1 MEDTIAAIST
11 STVSSGGISVVRI
24 SGENA
29 LSVAQQVF
37 RSKKNKNVEDMES
50 HTVHYGNIYNGEE
63 LIDEVLMVVMKAPN
77 TYTREDVVEIDCHGG
92 ILVTKKVLEAVLSAG
107 ARLAEPGEFTKRA
120 FLNGRLDLSQS
131 EAVMDVINSKS
142 NDDRIL
148 ALESL
153 EGQTT
158 KKIKKFRAELNDLI
172 SHIEVNI
179 DFPEYNDIEVMT
191 KNKIEKKLKNQITE
205 LKKIIEQ
212 SEDRQIIK
220 AGIKTLIVGRPNVGK
235 SSILNNL
242 LEYDK
247 AIVTNIE
254 GTTRDIVEGNILLKG
269 IPLNIID
276 TAGIRK
282 TSDVI
287 EQIGVKKSLSLI
299 NEADLVLVVLNGNE
313 ELTSEDLEILDKT
326 KDKTSIVVINKSD
339 LPQKINKDL
348 LTNRIVVESTTTNE
362 FGLENLKSKIV
373 EMFNLDQ
380 ISTLDQTYL
389 NNARQLSLAK
399 EALSSL
405 EEAEKSSINNV
416 PVDLIQIDLMDA
428 FTKLGEIIGITYS
441 EEVIN
446 NLFKNFCVG
455 K

>member
-1 MEDTIAAIST
+1 MNDTIAAIST
-11 STVSSGGISVVRI
+11 AMGVGAISIIRVSGKDSIKIVNEIFTGKDLNEVPT
-24 SGENA
+24 
-29 LSVAQQVF
+29 
-37 RSKKNKNVEDMES
+37 
-50 HTVHYGNIYNGEE
+50 HTIHYGHIVDEKIP
-63 LIDEVLMVVMKAPN
+63 IDEVLITVMKSPR
-77 TYTREDVVEIDCHGG
+77 TYTKEDIVEINCHGG
-92 ILVTKKVLEAVLSAG
+92 INTTNKILETVLNHG

-148 ALESL
+148 ALKSL

-313 ELTSEDLEILDKT
+313 EITSEDLEILDKT

-362 FGLENLKSKIV
+362 FGLENLKSKIIK
-373 EMFNLDQ
+373 MFNLDQ

-389 NNARQLSLAK
+389 NNARELSLAK
-399 EALSSL
+399 KALSSL

>member
-1 MEDTIAAIST
+1 MNDTIAAIST
-11 STVSSGGISVVRI
+11 AMGVGAISIIRVSGKDSIKIVNEIFTGKDLNEVPT
-24 SGENA
+24 
-29 LSVAQQVF
+29 
-37 RSKKNKNVEDMES
+37 
-50 HTVHYGNIYNGEE
+50 HTIHYGHIVDEKIP
-63 LIDEVLMVVMKAPN
+63 IDEVLITVMKSPK
-77 TYTREDVVEIDCHGG
+77 TYTKEDIVEINCHGG
-92 ILVTKKVLEAVLSAG
+92 INTTNKILETVLNHG

-148 ALESL
+148 ALKSL

-158 KKIKKFRAELNDLI
+158 KKIKKFRTELNDLI

-362 FGLENLKSKIV
+362 FGLENLKSKIIK
-373 EMFNLDQ
+373 MFNLDQ

-399 EALSSL
+399 KALSSL
-405 EEAEKSSINNV
+405 EEAEKSNINNV

>member
-1 MEDTIAAIST
+1 MNDTIAAIST
-11 STVSSGGISVVRI
+11 AMGVGAISIIRVSGKDSIKIVNEIFTGKDLNEVPT
-24 SGENA
+24 
-29 LSVAQQVF
+29 
-37 RSKKNKNVEDMES
+37 
-50 HTVHYGNIYNGEE
+50 HTVHYGHIVDEKV
-63 LIDEVLMVVMKAPN
+63 LITVMKSPK
-77 TYTREDVVEIDCHGG
+77 TYTKEDIVEINCHGG
-92 ILVTKKVLEAVLSAG
+92 INTTNKILETVLNHG

-148 ALESL
+148 ALKSL

>member
-1 MEDTIAAIST
+1 MNDTIAAIST
-11 STVSSGGISVVRI
+11 AMGVGAISIIRVSGKDSIKIVNEIFTGKDLNEVPT
-24 SGENA
+24 
-29 LSVAQQVF
+29 
-37 RSKKNKNVEDMES
+37 
-50 HTVHYGNIYNGEE
+50 HTIHYGHIVDEKIP
-63 LIDEVLMVVMKAPN
+63 IDEVLITVMKSPK
-77 TYTREDVVEIDCHGG
+77 TYTKEDIVEINCHGG
-92 ILVTKKVLEAVLSAG
+92 INTTNKILETVLNHG

-148 ALESL
+148 ALKSL

-158 KKIKKFRAELNDLI
+158 KQIKKFRAELNDLI

-362 FGLENLKSKIV
+362 FGLENLKSKIIK
-373 EMFNLDQ
+373 MFNLDQ

-399 EALSSL
+399 KALSSL

>member
-1 MEDTIAAIST
+1 MNDTIAAIST
-11 STVSSGGISVVRI
+11 AMGVGAISIIRVSGKDSIKIVNEIFTGKDLNEVPT
-24 SGENA
+24 
-29 LSVAQQVF
+29 
-37 RSKKNKNVEDMES
+37 
-50 HTVHYGNIYNGEE
+50 HTIHYGHIVDEKIP
-63 LIDEVLMVVMKAPN
+63 IDEVLITVMKNPK
-77 TYTREDVVEIDCHGG
+77 TYTKEDIVEINCHGG
-92 ILVTKKVLEAVLSAG
+92 INTTNKILETVLNHG

-148 ALESL
+148 ALKSL

-220 AGIKTLIVGRPNVGK
+220 SGIKTLIVGRPNVGK

-313 ELTSEDLEILDKT
+313 EITSEDLEILDKT

-362 FGLENLKSKIV
+362 FGLENLKSKII

-380 ISTLDQTYL
+380 ISTLDHTYL

-399 EALSSL
+399 KALSSL

>member
-1 MEDTIAAIST
+1 MNDTIAAIST
-11 STVSSGGISVVRI
+11 AMGVGAISIIRVSGKDSIKIVNEIFTGKDLNEVPT
-24 SGENA
+24 
-29 LSVAQQVF
+29 
-37 RSKKNKNVEDMES
+37 
-50 HTVHYGNIYNGEE
+50 HTVHYGHIVDEKIP
-63 LIDEVLMVVMKAPN
+63 IDEVLITVMKSPK
-77 TYTREDVVEIDCHGG
+77 TYTKEDIVEINCHGG
-92 ILVTKKVLEAVLSAG
+92 INTTNKILETVLNHG

-148 ALESL
+148 ALKSL

-313 ELTSEDLEILDKT
+313 EITSEDLEILDKT

-362 FGLENLKSKIV
+362 FGLENLKSKIIK
-373 EMFNLDQ
+373 MFNLDQ

-399 EALSSL
+399 KALSSL
-405 EEAEKSSINNV
+405 EETEKSSINNV

>member
-1 MEDTIAAIST
+1 
-11 STVSSGGISVVRI
+11 
-24 SGENA
+24 
-29 LSVAQQVF
+29 
-37 RSKKNKNVEDMES
+37 
-50 HTVHYGNIYNGEE
+50 
-63 LIDEVLMVVMKAPN
+63 
-77 TYTREDVVEIDCHGG
+77 
-92 ILVTKKVLEAVLSAG
+92 
-107 ARLAEPGEFTKRA
+107 
-120 FLNGRLDLSQS
+120 
-131 EAVMDVINSKS
+131 MDVINSKS

-148 ALESL
+148 ALKSL

-247 AIVTNIE
+247 AIVTKIE

-389 NNARQLSLAK
+389 NNARHLSLAK

>member
-1 MEDTIAAIST
+1 MNDTIAAIST
-11 STVSSGGISVVRI
+11 AMGVGAISIIRVSGKDSIKIVNEIFTGKDLNEVPT
-24 SGENA
+24 
-29 LSVAQQVF
+29 
-37 RSKKNKNVEDMES
+37 
-50 HTVHYGNIYNGEE
+50 HTIHYGHIVDEKIP
-63 LIDEVLMVVMKAPN
+63 IDEVLITVMKSPK
-77 TYTREDVVEIDCHGG
+77 TYTKEDIVEINCHGG
-92 ILVTKKVLEAVLSAG
+92 INTTNKILETVLNHG

-148 ALESL
+148 ALKSL

-362 FGLENLKSKIV
+362 FGLENLKSKIIK
-373 EMFNLDQ
+373 MFNLDQ

-399 EALSSL
+399 KALSSL

>member
-1 MEDTIAAIST
+1 MNDTIAAIST
-11 STVSSGGISVVRI
+11 AMGVGAISIIRVSGKDSIKIVNEIFTGKDLNEVPT
-24 SGENA
+24 
-29 LSVAQQVF
+29 
-37 RSKKNKNVEDMES
+37 
-50 HTVHYGNIYNGEE
+50 HTIHYGHIVDEKIP
-63 LIDEVLMVVMKAPN
+63 IDEVLITVMKSPK
-77 TYTREDVVEIDCHGG
+77 TYTKEDIVEINCHGG
-92 ILVTKKVLEAVLSAG
+92 INTTNKILETVLNHG

-148 ALESL
+148 ALKSL

-313 ELTSEDLEILDKT
+313 EITSEDFEILDKT

-362 FGLENLKSKIV
+362 FGLENLKSKIIK
-373 EMFNLDQ
+373 MFNLDQ

-399 EALSSL
+399 KALSSL
-405 EEAEKSSINNV
+405 EEAEKSNINNV

>member
-1 MEDTIAAIST
+1 
-11 STVSSGGISVVRI
+11 
-24 SGENA
+24 
-29 LSVAQQVF
+29 
-37 RSKKNKNVEDMES
+37 
-50 HTVHYGNIYNGEE
+50 
-63 LIDEVLMVVMKAPN
+63 
-77 TYTREDVVEIDCHGG
+77 
-92 ILVTKKVLEAVLSAG
+92 
-107 ARLAEPGEFTKRA
+107 
-120 FLNGRLDLSQS
+120 
-131 EAVMDVINSKS
+131 MDVINSKS

-148 ALESL
+148 ALKSL

-362 FGLENLKSKIV
+362 FGLENLKSKII

>member
-1 MEDTIAAIST
+1 MNDTIAAIST
-11 STVSSGGISVVRI
+11 AMGVGAISIIRVSGKDSIKIVNEIFTGKDLNEVPT
-24 SGENA
+24 
-29 LSVAQQVF
+29 
-37 RSKKNKNVEDMES
+37 
-50 HTVHYGNIYNGEE
+50 HTIHYGHIVDEKIP
-63 LIDEVLMVVMKAPN
+63 IDEVLITVMKSPK
-77 TYTREDVVEIDCHGG
+77 TYTKEDIVEINCHGG
-92 ILVTKKVLEAVLSAG
+92 INTTNKILETVLNHG

-142 NDDRIL
+142 NADRIL
-148 ALESL
+148 ALKSL

-313 ELTSEDLEILDKT
+313 EITSEDFEILDKT

-362 FGLENLKSKIV
+362 FGLENLKSKII

>member
-1 MEDTIAAIST
+1 MNDTIAAIST
-11 STVSSGGISVVRI
+11 AMGVGAISIIRVSGKDSIKIVNEIFTGKDLNEVPT
-24 SGENA
+24 
-29 LSVAQQVF
+29 
-37 RSKKNKNVEDMES
+37 
-50 HTVHYGNIYNGEE
+50 HTIHYGHIVDEKIP
-63 LIDEVLMVVMKAPN
+63 IDEVLITVMKSPK
-77 TYTREDVVEIDCHGG
+77 TYTKEDIVEINCHGG
-92 ILVTKKVLEAVLSAG
+92 INTTNKILETVLNHG

-148 ALESL
+148 ALKSL

-158 KKIKKFRAELNDLI
+158 KKIKKIRAELNDLI

-220 AGIKTLIVGRPNVGK
+220 SGIKTLIVGRPNVGK

-299 NEADLVLVVLNGNE
+299 NGADLVLVVLNGNE

-339 LPQKINKDL
+339 LPQKINKDI

-362 FGLENLKSKIV
+362 FGLENLKSKIIK
-373 EMFNLDQ
+373 MFNLDQ

-399 EALSSL
+399 KALSSL

>member
-1 MEDTIAAIST
+1 
-11 STVSSGGISVVRI
+11 
-24 SGENA
+24 
-29 LSVAQQVF
+29 
-37 RSKKNKNVEDMES
+37 
-50 HTVHYGNIYNGEE
+50 
-63 LIDEVLMVVMKAPN
+63 
-77 TYTREDVVEIDCHGG
+77 
-92 ILVTKKVLEAVLSAG
+92 
-107 ARLAEPGEFTKRA
+107 
-120 FLNGRLDLSQS
+120 
-131 EAVMDVINSKS
+131 
-142 NDDRIL
+142 
-148 ALESL
+148 
-153 EGQTT
+153 
-158 KKIKKFRAELNDLI
+158 
-172 SHIEVNI
+172 
-179 DFPEYNDIEVMT
+179 MT

-362 FGLENLKSKIV
+362 FGLENLKSKII

>member
-1 MEDTIAAIST
+1 MNDTIAAIST
-11 STVSSGGISVVRI
+11 AMGVGAISIIRVSGKDSIKIVNEIFTGKDLNEVPT
-24 SGENA
+24 
-29 LSVAQQVF
+29 
-37 RSKKNKNVEDMES
+37 
-50 HTVHYGNIYNGEE
+50 HTVHYGHIVDEKIP
-63 LIDEVLMVVMKAPN
+63 IDEVLITVMKSPK
-77 TYTREDVVEIDCHGG
+77 TYTKEDIVEINCHGG
-92 ILVTKKVLEAVLSAG
+92 INTTNKILETVLNHG

-148 ALESL
+148 ALKSL

-254 GTTRDIVEGNILLKG
+254 GTTRDIVEGIILLKG

-362 FGLENLKSKIV
+362 FGLENLKSKII

>member
-1 MEDTIAAIST
+1 MNDTIAAIST
-11 STVSSGGISVVRI
+11 AMGVGAISIIRVSGKDSIKIVNEIFTGKDLNEVPT
-24 SGENA
+24 
-29 LSVAQQVF
+29 
-37 RSKKNKNVEDMES
+37 
-50 HTVHYGNIYNGEE
+50 HTIHYGHIVDEKIP
-63 LIDEVLMVVMKAPN
+63 IDEVLITVMKSPK
-77 TYTREDVVEIDCHGG
+77 TYTKEDIVEINCHGG
-92 ILVTKKVLEAVLSAG
+92 INTTNKILETVLNHG

-148 ALESL
+148 ALKSL

-313 ELTSEDLEILDKT
+313 EITSEDFEILDKT

-362 FGLENLKSKIV
+362 FGLENLKSKIIK
-373 EMFNLDQ
+373 MFNLDQ

-399 EALSSL
+399 KALSSL

>member
-1 MEDTIAAIST
+1 MNDTIAAIST
-11 STVSSGGISVVRI
+11 AMGVGAISIIRVSGKDSIKIVNEIFTGKDLNEVPT
-24 SGENA
+24 
-29 LSVAQQVF
+29 
-37 RSKKNKNVEDMES
+37 
-50 HTVHYGNIYNGEE
+50 HTIHYGHIVDEKIP
-63 LIDEVLMVVMKAPN
+63 IDEVLITVMKSPK
-77 TYTREDVVEIDCHGG
+77 TYTKEDIVEINCHGG
-92 ILVTKKVLEAVLSAG
+92 INTTNKILETVLNHG

-148 ALESL
+148 ALKSL

-362 FGLENLKSKIV
+362 FGLENLKSKIIK
-373 EMFNLDQ
+373 MFNLDQ

-399 EALSSL
+399 KALSSL

-428 FTKLGEIIGITYS
+428 FTKLGEIISITYS

>member
-1 MEDTIAAIST
+1 MNDTIAAIST
-11 STVSSGGISVVRI
+11 AMGVGAISIIRVSGKDSIKIVNEIFTGKDLNEVPT
-24 SGENA
+24 
-29 LSVAQQVF
+29 
-37 RSKKNKNVEDMES
+37 
-50 HTVHYGNIYNGEE
+50 HTIHYGHIVDEKIP
-63 LIDEVLMVVMKAPN
+63 IDEVLITVMKSPK
-77 TYTREDVVEIDCHGG
+77 TYTKEDIVEINCHGG
-92 ILVTKKVLEAVLSAG
+92 INTTNKILETVLNHG

-148 ALESL
+148 ALKSL

-339 LPQKINKDL
+339 LSQKINKDL

-362 FGLENLKSKIV
+362 FGLENLKSKIIK
-373 EMFNLDQ
+373 MFNLDQ

-399 EALSSL
+399 KALSSL

>member
-1 MEDTIAAIST
+1 MNDTIAAIST
-11 STVSSGGISVVRI
+11 AMGVGAISIIRVSGKDSIKIVNEIFTGKDLNEVPT
-24 SGENA
+24 
-29 LSVAQQVF
+29 
-37 RSKKNKNVEDMES
+37 
-50 HTVHYGNIYNGEE
+50 HTIHYGHIVDEKIP
-63 LIDEVLMVVMKAPN
+63 IDEVLITVMKSPK
-77 TYTREDVVEIDCHGG
+77 TYTKEDIVEINCHGG
-92 ILVTKKVLEAVLSAG
+92 INTTNKILETVLNHG

-148 ALESL
+148 ALKSL

-158 KKIKKFRAELNDLI
+158 KKIKKFRTELNDLI

-220 AGIKTLIVGRPNVGK
+220 DGIKTLIVGRPNVGK

-313 ELTSEDLEILDKT
+313 EITSEDLEILDKT

-362 FGLENLKSKIV
+362 FGLENLKSKIIK
-373 EMFNLDQ
+373 MFNLDQ

-399 EALSSL
+399 KALSSL

>member
-1 MEDTIAAIST
+1 MNDTIAAIST
-11 STVSSGGISVVRI
+11 AMGVGAISIIRVSGKDSIKIVNEIFTGKDLNEVPT
-24 SGENA
+24 
-29 LSVAQQVF
+29 
-37 RSKKNKNVEDMES
+37 
-50 HTVHYGNIYNGEE
+50 HTIHYGHIVDEKIP
-63 LIDEVLMVVMKAPN
+63 IDEVLITVMKSPK
-77 TYTREDVVEIDCHGG
+77 TYTKEDIVEINCHGG
-92 ILVTKKVLEAVLSAG
+92 INTTNKILETVLNHG

-148 ALESL
+148 ALKSL

-220 AGIKTLIVGRPNVGK
+220 SGIKTLIVGRPNVGK

-362 FGLENLKSKIV
+362 FGLENLKSKIIK
-373 EMFNLDQ
+373 MFNLDQ

-399 EALSSL
+399 KALSSL
-405 EEAEKSSINNV
+405 EEAEKSNINNV

>member
-1 MEDTIAAIST
+1 MNDTIAAMGVGAISIIR
-11 STVSSGGISVVRI
+11 VSGKDSIKIVNEIFTGKDLNEVPT
-24 SGENA
+24 
-29 LSVAQQVF
+29 
-37 RSKKNKNVEDMES
+37 
-50 HTVHYGNIYNGEE
+50 HTVHYGHIVDEKIP
-63 LIDEVLMVVMKAPN
+63 IDEVLITVMKSPK
-77 TYTREDVVEIDCHGG
+77 TYTKEDIVEINCHGG
-92 ILVTKKVLEAVLSAG
+92 INTTNKILETVLNHG

-148 ALESL
+148 ALKSL

>member
-1 MEDTIAAIST
+1 MNDTIAAIST
-11 STVSSGGISVVRI
+11 AMGVGAISIIRVSGKDSIKIVNEIFTGKDLNEVPT
-24 SGENA
+24 
-29 LSVAQQVF
+29 
-37 RSKKNKNVEDMES
+37 
-50 HTVHYGNIYNGEE
+50 HTIHYGHIVDEKIP
-63 LIDEVLMVVMKAPN
+63 IDEVLITVMKNPK
-77 TYTREDVVEIDCHGG
+77 TYTKEDIVEINCHGG
-92 ILVTKKVLEAVLSAG
+92 INTTNKILETVLNHG

-148 ALESL
+148 ALKSL

-220 AGIKTLIVGRPNVGK
+220 SGIKTLIVGRPNVGK

-313 ELTSEDLEILDKT
+313 EITSEDLEILDKT

-362 FGLENLKSKIV
+362 FGLENLKSKII

-399 EALSSL
+399 KALSSL

>member
-1 MEDTIAAIST
+1 MNDTIAAIST
-11 STVSSGGISVVRI
+11 AMGVGAISIIRVSGKDSIKIVNEIFTGKDLNEVPT
-24 SGENA
+24 
-29 LSVAQQVF
+29 
-37 RSKKNKNVEDMES
+37 
-50 HTVHYGNIYNGEE
+50 HTIHYGHIVDEKIP
-63 LIDEVLMVVMKAPN
+63 IDEVLITVMKSPK
-77 TYTREDVVEIDCHGG
+77 TYTKEDIVEINCHGG
-92 ILVTKKVLEAVLSAG
+92 INTTNKILETVLNHG

-148 ALESL
+148 ALKSL

-313 ELTSEDLEILDKT
+313 EITSEDLEILDKT

-362 FGLENLKSKIV
+362 FGLENLKSKIIK
-373 EMFNLDQ
+373 MFNLDQ

-399 EALSSL
+399 KALSSL
-405 EEAEKSSINNV
+405 EEAEKSNINNV
-416 PVDLIQIDLMDA
+416 PVDLMDA

>member
-1 MEDTIAAIST
+1 MNDTIAAIST
-11 STVSSGGISVVRI
+11 AMGVGAISIIRVSGKDSIKIVNEIFTGKDLNEVPT
-24 SGENA
+24 
-29 LSVAQQVF
+29 
-37 RSKKNKNVEDMES
+37 
-50 HTVHYGNIYNGEE
+50 HTVHYGHIVDEKIP
-63 LIDEVLMVVMKAPN
+63 IDEVLITVMKSPK
-77 TYTREDVVEIDCHGG
+77 TYTKEDIVEINCHGG
-92 ILVTKKVLEAVLSAG
+92 INTTNKILETVLNHG

-148 ALESL
+148 ALKSL

-313 ELTSEDLEILDKT
+313 EITSEDLEILDKT

-362 FGLENLKSKIV
+362 FGLENLKSKIIK
-373 EMFNLDQ
+373 MFNLDQ

-399 EALSSL
+399 KALSSL

>member
-1 MEDTIAAIST
+1 MNDTIAAIST
-11 STVSSGGISVVRI
+11 AMGVGAISIIRVSGKDSIKIVNEIFTGKDLNEVPT
-24 SGENA
+24 
-29 LSVAQQVF
+29 
-37 RSKKNKNVEDMES
+37 
-50 HTVHYGNIYNGEE
+50 HTIHYGHIVDEKIP
-63 LIDEVLMVVMKAPN
+63 IDEVLITVMKSPK
-77 TYTREDVVEIDCHGG
+77 TYTKEDIVEINCHGG
-92 ILVTKKVLEAVLSAG
+92 INTTNKILETVLNHG

-148 ALESL
+148 ALKSL

-220 AGIKTLIVGRPNVGK
+220 SGIKTLIVGRPNVGK

-313 ELTSEDLEILDKT
+313 EITSEDLEILDKA

-362 FGLENLKSKIV
+362 FGLENLKSKII

-399 EALSSL
+399 KALSSL

>member
-1 MEDTIAAIST
+1 
-11 STVSSGGISVVRI
+11 
-24 SGENA
+24 
-29 LSVAQQVF
+29 
-37 RSKKNKNVEDMES
+37 
-50 HTVHYGNIYNGEE
+50 
-63 LIDEVLMVVMKAPN
+63 
-77 TYTREDVVEIDCHGG
+77 
-92 ILVTKKVLEAVLSAG
+92 
-107 ARLAEPGEFTKRA
+107 
-120 FLNGRLDLSQS
+120 
-131 EAVMDVINSKS
+131 MDVINSKS

-148 ALESL
+148 ALKSL

-313 ELTSEDLEILDKT
+313 EITSEDLEILDKT

-339 LPQKINKDL
+339 LPQKINKDI

-362 FGLENLKSKIV
+362 FGLENLKSKII

-399 EALSSL
+399 KALSSL

>member
-1 MEDTIAAIST
+1 
-11 STVSSGGISVVRI
+11 
-24 SGENA
+24 
-29 LSVAQQVF
+29 
-37 RSKKNKNVEDMES
+37 
-50 HTVHYGNIYNGEE
+50 
-63 LIDEVLMVVMKAPN
+63 
-77 TYTREDVVEIDCHGG
+77 
-92 ILVTKKVLEAVLSAG
+92 
-107 ARLAEPGEFTKRA
+107 
-120 FLNGRLDLSQS
+120 
-131 EAVMDVINSKS
+131 MDVINSKS

-148 ALESL
+148 ALKSL

-158 KKIKKFRAELNDLI
+158 KQIKKFRAELNDLI

-313 ELTSEDLEILDKT
+313 EITSEDLEILDKT

-362 FGLENLKSKIV
+362 FGLENLKSKII

-399 EALSSL
+399 KALSSL
-405 EEAEKSSINNV
+405 EEAEKSNINNV

>member
-1 MEDTIAAIST
+1 MNDTIAAIST
-11 STVSSGGISVVRI
+11 AMGVGAISIIRVSGKDSIKIVNEIFTGKDLNEVPT
-24 SGENA
+24 
-29 LSVAQQVF
+29 
-37 RSKKNKNVEDMES
+37 
-50 HTVHYGNIYNGEE
+50 HTVHYGHIVDEKIP
-63 LIDEVLMVVMKAPN
+63 IDEVLITVMKSPK
-77 TYTREDVVEIDCHGG
+77 TYTKEDIVEINCHGG
-92 ILVTKKVLEAVLSAG
+92 INTTNKILETVLNHG

-148 ALESL
+148 ALKSL

-313 ELTSEDLEILDKT
+313 EITSEDLEILDKT

-362 FGLENLKSKIV
+362 FGLENLKSKIIK
-373 EMFNLDQ
+373 MFNLDQ

>member
-1 MEDTIAAIST
+1 MNDTIAAIST
-11 STVSSGGISVVRI
+11 AMGVGAISIIRVSGKDSIKIVNEIFTGKDLNEVPT
-24 SGENA
+24 
-29 LSVAQQVF
+29 
-37 RSKKNKNVEDMES
+37 
-50 HTVHYGNIYNGEE
+50 HTIHYGHIVDEKIP
-63 LIDEVLMVVMKAPN
+63 IDEVLITVMKSPK
-77 TYTREDVVEIDCHGG
+77 TYTKEDIVEINCHGG
-92 ILVTKKVLEAVLSAG
+92 INTTNKILETVLNHG

-148 ALESL
+148 ALKSL

-313 ELTSEDLEILDKT
+313 EITSEDFEILDKT

-362 FGLENLKSKIV
+362 FGLENLKSKIIK
-373 EMFNLDQ
+373 MFNLDQ

-399 EALSSL
+399 KALSSL
-405 EEAEKSSINNV
+405 EEAEKSNINNV
-416 PVDLIQIDLMDA
+416 PVDLIQIDLIDA

>member
-1 MEDTIAAIST
+1 MNDTIAAIST
-11 STVSSGGISVVRI
+11 AMGVGAISIIRVSGKDSIKIVNEIFTGKDLNEVPT
-24 SGENA
+24 
-29 LSVAQQVF
+29 
-37 RSKKNKNVEDMES
+37 
-50 HTVHYGNIYNGEE
+50 HTIHYGHIVDEKIP
-63 LIDEVLMVVMKAPN
+63 IDEVLITVMKSPK
-77 TYTREDVVEIDCHGG
+77 TYTKEDIVEINCHGG
-92 ILVTKKVLEAVLSAG
+92 INTTNKILETVLNHG

-148 ALESL
+148 ALKSL

-313 ELTSEDLEILDKT
+313 EITSEDLEILDKT

-362 FGLENLKSKIV
+362 FGLENLKSKIIK
-373 EMFNLDQ
+373 MFNLDQ

-389 NNARQLSLAK
+389 NNARELSLAK
-399 EALSSL
+399 KALSSL

>member
-1 MEDTIAAIST
+1 MNDTIAAIST
-11 STVSSGGISVVRI
+11 AMGVGAISIIRVSGKDSIKIVNEIFTGKDLNEVPT
-24 SGENA
+24 
-29 LSVAQQVF
+29 
-37 RSKKNKNVEDMES
+37 
-50 HTVHYGNIYNGEE
+50 HTIHYGHIVDEKIP
-63 LIDEVLMVVMKAPN
+63 IDEVLITVMKNPK
-77 TYTREDVVEIDCHGG
+77 TYTKEDIVEINCHGG
-92 ILVTKKVLEAVLSAG
+92 INTTNKILETVLNHG

-148 ALESL
+148 ALKSL

-313 ELTSEDLEILDKT
+313 EITSEDLEILDKA

-362 FGLENLKSKIV
+362 FGLENLKSKII

-399 EALSSL
+399 KALSSL